1 MKKVTF
7 SILLLVLGILS
18 GIGQI
23 INPTE
28 EFVLPSSL
36 SESSGLIYFN
46 DKIITHNDSV
56 GENK

>member
-23 INPTE
+23 TNPTE
-28 EFVLPSSL
+28 EFALPASI
-36 SESSGLIYFN
+36 SESSGLIFLMIN
-46 DKIITHNDSV
+46 
-56 GENK
+56 